1 MDPAQGRL
9 AGKACLVTGAT
20 GMAGAAARRFAAE
33 GASVFVLSL
42 LAEDCRS
49 LAEAISN
56 DGGRAAWRVAD
67 LTDEDQAVAGVAAA
81 VEAFGRIDGLF
92 AVAGGSGRRFGDG
105 PAHGVSL
112 EAWHR
117 TMDLNATP
125 AFLAA
130 REVVRVMIDQ
140 EPGAAGSRGALVLM
154 GSVAAFHPSPTR
166 FETAA
171 YAASKGAIDSLGR
184 AMAAYYAPLG
194 IRVNVLAP
202 ATVDTP
208 MARRAADDPA
218 TADYVRWKQPLAG
231 GFMPPEDVAS
241 AALYLLSDES
251 RFVTGQTLIVDAGWS
266 VTGDG
271 PPG

>member
-1 MDPAQGRL
+1 
-9 AGKACLVTGAT
+9 
-20 GMAGAAARRFAAE
+20 MAAAAARRFATE

-42 LAEDCRS
+42 DPEDCRS
-49 LAEAISN
+49 LVDTVAA
-56 DGGRAAWRVAD
+56 DGGRAAWRAAD
-67 LTDEDQAVAGVAAA
+67 LTDEHQAMAGVAAA
-81 VEAFGRIDGLF
+81 VETFGRIDGLF

-105 PAHGVSL
+105 PAHAVSL

-130 REVVRVMIDQ
+130 REAVRVMITQ
-140 EPGAAGSRGALVLM
+140 EPGAAGSRGAIVLM
-154 GSVAAFHPSPTR
+154 GSVAAFHPSPAR

-208 MARRAADDPA
+208 MARRAATDQA
-218 TADYVRWKQPLAG
+218 TAEFVRWKQPLAG
-231 GFMPPEDVAS
+231 GFLPPDDVAA

-251 RFVTGQTLIVDAGWS
+251 RFVTGQTLLVDAGWS